1 MAGAAEPGSAEPVRA
16 TEPGSSAPPDDS
28 SERSLQLAAEHGR
41 AEGAPHGDAAA
52 SRAAAPP
59 DTPEWIVDQRIGAL
73 PQGLTRDELVAEVAR
88 ALTGVP
94 RGAGLLAAISGGP
107 DSTTMAH
114 LLSLARPDL
123 NLELVHIRH
132 GLRDDAADAA
142 VAAAHAAQLEAA
154 YHEEQVEVGGGG
166 SGPEAAARAARYGA
180 LLRRAEERG
189 CAWLAIGH
197 TADDQAE
204 TVLLNLVR
212 GAGLRGLGGMRPV
225 RAHGRVRI
233 VRPLLRIRRSD
244 VAAFVVGEGLLAVA
258 DPTNRDPQQRRARAR
273 HEVLPVLERLAGGP
287 GDVIG
292 SLNRLAELA
301 RIDTDALDVLASE
314 HAERLVVVW
323 GRTRA
328 VRSELLLMLPRA
340 LSTRILRLTA
350 ATVGGDLS
358 ADAVGRIFALGSGEA
373 LHITGSALVSCGGG
387 WLGFAPQG
395 LAPLAREPLIIPGT
409 TPLPQL
415 GLDVHVEWP
424 WPLPP
429 SADPGQLDLGSP
441 APATVAEAADER
453 PEGPV
458 AGGPPGTGPR
468 TRMWAVFDAAVSAA
482 LMRGEDFAVRARRD
496 GDRLRSSV
504 GMRKLQDLLVDA
516 HVPRVCRDLVP
527 VVVDEHD
534 EPLWVPGVAQR
545 VGNDDRSAGIR
556 MWLAPGAEPSR
567 DVSVTAGPDP
577 TGHPQLDRDVP
588 P

>member
-1 MAGAAEPGSAEPVRA
+1 
-16 TEPGSSAPPDDS
+16 
-28 SERSLQLAAEHGR
+28 LAAEHGR
-41 AEGAPHGDAAA
+41 GEAAPHGDAAQPG
-52 SRAAAPP
+52 AAGPP
-59 DTPEWIVDQRIGAL
+59 DTTGSTVDERIGAL
-73 PQGLTRDELVAEVAR
+73 PRGLTRDELIAEVAR

-94 RGAGLLAAISGGP
+94 RGAGLLAAVSGGP

-123 NLELVHIRH
+123 ELELVHVRH
-132 GLRDDAADAA
+132 GLRDDAADAT

-154 YHEEQVEVGGGG
+154 YHEEQVEVRGGRG
-166 SGPEAAARAARYGA
+166 GPEAAARAARYDA
-180 LLRRAEERG
+180 LVRRAEARG
-189 CAWLAIGH
+189 LAWLAIGH

-225 RAHGRVRI
+225 RTHGRVRI

-244 VAAFVVGEGLLAVA
+244 VAAFIVGEGLAAVA

-287 GDVIG
+287 GDAIG
-292 SLNRLAELA
+292 SLNRLADLA
-301 RIDTDALDVLASE
+301 RIDSDALDTLASE
-314 HAERLVVVW
+314 HAARVVVVW

-328 VRSELLLMLPRA
+328 IRNDLLRALPRA
-340 LSTRILRLTA
+340 LSARILRLTA
-350 ATVGGDLS
+350 AAVGGDLS

-395 LAPLAREPLIIPGT
+395 LQPLAREPLIVPGT
-409 TPLPQL
+409 TPLVQL

-441 APATVAEAADER
+441 VPATVADVADER
-453 PEGPV
+453 PAGPV
-458 AGGPPGTGPR
+458 ADGPPGTGPR
-468 TRMWAVFDAAVSAA
+468 ARMWAVFDAAVGEA
-482 LMRGEDFAVRARRD
+482 LVRGEDFAVRARKD

-516 HVPRVCRDLVP
+516 HVPRVCRDVIP

-545 VGNDDRSAGIR
+545 VRDDDRPAGIR

-567 DVSVTAGPDP
+567 EAAANAGLGP
-577 TGHPQLDRDVP
+577 TDHEQLDLDVP
-588 P
+588 PLDQKRQDLM

>member
-1 MAGAAEPGSAEPVRA
+1 
-16 TEPGSSAPPDDS
+16 
-28 SERSLQLAAEHGR
+28 
-41 AEGAPHGDAAA
+41 
-52 SRAAAPP
+52 
-59 DTPEWIVDQRIGAL
+59 
-73 PQGLTRDELVAEVAR
+73 
-88 ALTGVP
+88 
-94 RGAGLLAAISGGP
+94 
-107 DSTTMAH
+107 
-114 LLSLARPDL
+114 
-123 NLELVHIRH
+123 
-132 GLRDDAADAA
+132 
-142 VAAAHAAQLEAA
+142 
-154 YHEEQVEVGGGG
+154 
-166 SGPEAAARAARYGA
+166 
-180 LLRRAEERG
+180 
-189 CAWLAIGH
+189 
-197 TADDQAE
+197 
-204 TVLLNLVR
+204 
-212 GAGLRGLGGMRPV
+212 
-225 RAHGRVRI
+225 
-233 VRPLLRIRRSD
+233 
-244 VAAFVVGEGLLAVA
+244 
-258 DPTNRDPQQRRARAR
+258 
-273 HEVLPVLERLAGGP
+273 
-287 GDVIG
+287 
-292 SLNRLAELA
+292 
-301 RIDTDALDVLASE
+301 
-314 HAERLVVVW
+314 VW